1 MFASVINVINVKEG
15 QKKGKRYN
23 YQKKGEVYIY
33 RKKLRH
39 ADPQVKC
46 QNMWMYMFKALI
58 VFLVLFPFN
67 LCLSSRKSIRTIMSK
82 V

>member
-23 YQKKGEVYIY
+23 DQKKGKGIFIEKNYVMPIH
-33 RKKLRH
+33 KSN
-39 ADPQVKC
+39 V
-46 QNMWMYMFKALI
+46 ALI

-67 LCLSSRKSIRTIMSK
+67 LCLSSRKSMGTIMSK